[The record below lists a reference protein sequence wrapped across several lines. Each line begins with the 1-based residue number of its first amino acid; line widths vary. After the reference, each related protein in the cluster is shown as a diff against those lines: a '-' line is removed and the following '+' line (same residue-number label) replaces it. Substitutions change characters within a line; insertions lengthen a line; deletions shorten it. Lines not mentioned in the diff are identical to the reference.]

1 MILKNLTTNQS
12 LTLSHDMR
20 WMDEHSWSPVSAA
33 KEYTLTGALII
44 DNAVRQA
51 GRPITLQP
59 PGSDM
64 AWITRETVEKLRTW
78 AAIPGLQCE
87 LTLDDDRVF
96 NVIFRHDEPPALEA
110 TPVTQMATYDMA
122 DWWVVNLKMMEI

>member
-44 DNAVRQA
+44 DNSVRQA

-59 PGSDM
+59 PSAEM
-64 AWITRETVEKLRTW
+64 AWITRANVEILRAW
-78 AAIPGLQCE
+78 AAIPGLQLQ
-87 LTLDDDRVF
+87 LTLDDGRIF
-96 NVIFRHDEPPALEA
+96 NVIFRHDDPPALEA
-110 TPVTQMATYDMA
+110 TPVTQMASYDENS
-122 DWWVVNLKMMEI
+122 WWVANLKMMEI